1 MDNLLV
7 RLILVFAPL
16 SALSVG
22 GGQAIIADIQHQT
35 VDVYHWFTNQE
46 FADMFA
52 ISRATPGPN
61 TLIASLIGWHLGG
74 LAAMLVATLA
84 MYIPSSLMFVTA
96 TIYWHRGGKSRWRLA
111 IERGLAPIAIG
122 LLFAGALTI
131 MEALHLGPL
140 GWASTAVAMGVLYWT
155 KTNPYTVIFSVLALY
170 VVLFSLGI
178 ATP

>member
-1 MDNLLV
+1 MDSLLL

-16 SALSVG
+16 SILSIG

-74 LAAMLVATLA
+74 LAGMLAATLA
-84 MYIPSSLMFVTA
+84 MYIPSSVAFITA
-96 TIYWHRGGKSRWRLA
+96 TTFWHRNEGTRWRLA
-111 IERGLAPIAIG
+111 IERGLAPIAVG
-122 LLFAGALTI
+122 LIFAGALTI
-131 MEALHLGPL
+131 LEALHLSVL
-140 GWASTAVAMGVLYWT
+140 GWTTTAAAMAVLYT
-155 KTNPYTVIFSVLALY
+155 TRTNPYLVIFSVIALY
-170 VVLFSLGI
+170 LAVFFI
-178 ATP
+178 A

>member
-1 MDNLLV
+1 MDNLLL

-16 SALSVG
+16 SILSIG

-74 LAAMLVATLA
+74 LAGMLVATLA
-84 MYIPSSLMFVTA
+84 MYIPSSVAFITA
-96 TIYWHRGGKSRWRLA
+96 TTFWHRNEGSHWRLA
-111 IERGLAPIAIG
+111 IERGLAPVAVG
-122 LLFAGALTI
+122 LIFAGALTI
-131 MEALHLGPL
+131 LEALHLSIL
-140 GWASTAVAMGVLYWT
+140 GWITTLAAMAVLYTT
-155 KTNPYTVIFSVLALY
+155 KTNPYLVIFSVLLVY
-170 VVLFSLGI
+170 LGVFYL
-178 ATP
+178 

>member
-1 MDNLLV
+1 MDNLLL

-16 SALSVG
+16 SILSIG

-74 LAAMLVATLA
+74 LTGMLAATLA
-84 MYIPSSLMFVTA
+84 MYIPSSVAFITA
-96 TIYWHRGGKSRWRLA
+96 TTFWHRNEGTRWRLA
-111 IERGLAPIAIG
+111 IERGLAPIAVG
-122 LLFAGALTI
+122 LIFAGALTI
-131 MEALHLGPL
+131 LEALHLSVM
-140 GWASTAVAMGVLYWT
+140 GWTTTAAAMAVLYTT
-155 KTNPYTVIFSVLALY
+155 KTNPYLVIFSVIALY
-170 VVLFSLGI
+170 LAVFFI
-178 ATP
+178 A

>member
-1 MDNLLV
+1 MDNLLL
-7 RLILVFAPL
+7 RLIFVFAPL
-16 SALSVG
+16 SALSIG

-74 LAAMLVATLA
+74 LPGMLVATLA

-96 TIYWHRGGKSRWRLA
+96 TTFWHRNEKSRWRSA

-122 LLFAGALTI
+122 LIFAGALAI
-131 MEALHLGPL
+131 MQALHLGLL
-140 GWASTAVAMGVLYWT
+140 GWSTTLAAMAVLYYT
-155 KTNPYTVIFSVLALY
+155 RTNPYLLIFIVLVLY
-170 VVLFSLGI
+170 IGAFMLGL
-178 ATP
+178 

>member
-1 MDNLLV
+1 MDNLLL

-16 SALSVG
+16 SILSFG

-74 LAAMLVATLA
+74 LAGMLVATLA
-84 MYIPSSLMFVTA
+84 MYIPSSVAFITA
-96 TIYWHRGGKSRWRLA
+96 TTFWHRNEGSRWRVA
-111 IERGLAPIAIG
+111 IESGLAPIAVG
-122 LLFAGALTI
+122 LIFAGALTI
-131 MEALHLGPL
+131 LEALHLSLL
-140 GWASTAVAMGVLYWT
+140 GWTTTVVAMAVLYYT
-155 KTNPYTVIFSVLALY
+155 RTNPYLVIFMTLALY
-170 VVLFSLGI
+170 VAVFFIHGF
-178 ATP
+178 